1 MKLTGSNRKILQIS
15 ILLIVLVVG
24 GFAIGKTFIKTTNNY
39 PQVGGEPPTMELA
52 DMEGNIHRISD
63 YKGKPY
69 IINFW
74 GTFCPP
80 CVKEMPEFQRQ
91 YEKWGSK
98 GLKVLAINLSEDDLT
113 VRNFLRKFELE
124 YTILRDRNKVTERQF
139 GLKAYPTTYFVKADG
154 TIMEIY
160 VGGMTESDINER
172 VENLFS
178 N

>member
-1 MKLTGSNRKILQIS
+1 VPKGSSRRIIQIGILI
-15 ILLIVLVVG
+15 IVLVIG
-24 GFAIGKTFIKTTNNY
+24 GFAIGKTFMKSNKF
-39 PQVGGEPPTMELA
+39 PQVGKEPPAFELV
-52 DMEGNIHRISD
+52 DQDGNVHRLAD

-91 YEKWGSK
+91 FEKWGNK
-98 GLKVLAINLSEDDLT
+98 GLKVLAINISEDDLT
-113 VRNFLRKFELE
+113 VRNFLRKFELG
-124 YTILRDRNKVTERQF
+124 YTILRDRNKATERRY

-160 VGGMTESDINER
+160 IGGMKESDINER
-172 VENLFS
+172 VERLFRS
-178 N
+178 E

>member
-1 MKLTGSNRKILQIS
+1 MKLIGPNRKFIQIS
-15 ILLIVLVVG
+15 ILIVVLVIG
-24 GFAIGKTFIKTTNNY
+24 GFAIGKTFIKTNNY
-39 PQVGGEPPTMELA
+39 PQVGGEPPEFELT
-52 DMEGNIHRISD
+52 DMEGNVHRLSD

-98 GLKVLAINLSEDDLT
+98 GLNVLAINLSEDDLT
-113 VRNFLRKFELE
+113 VKNFLRKFELE
-124 YTILRDRNKVTERQF
+124 NTILRDREKATERRY

-154 TIMEIY
+154 TIMK
-160 VGGMTESDINER
+160 
-172 VENLFS
+172 FS
-178 N
+178 LEV

>member
-1 MKLTGSNRKILQIS
+1 MVKGTSRKTVQIIILIA
-15 ILLIVLVVG
+15 VLAIG
-24 GFAIGKTFIKTTNNY
+24 GFAVGLTFKEPNY
-39 PQVGGEPPTMELA
+39 YPEVGGEPPEFELL
-52 DMEGNIHRISD
+52 DLEGNVHEPAD

-91 YEKWGSK
+91 YEKWSDQ
-98 GLKVLAINLSEDDLT
+98 GLAVLAINLSEDDLT
-113 VRNFLRKFELE
+113 VRNFLRKFELD
-124 YTILRDRNKVTERQF
+124 YIILRDRNRVTERKF

-160 VGGMTESDINER
+160 VGGMSESDINER
-172 VENLFS
+172 VERLFQ
-178 N
+178 

>member
-1 MKLTGSNRKILQIS
+1 MKLKGAKRKITQIS
-15 ILLIVLVVG
+15 ILVIALVIG
-24 GFAIGKTFIKTTNNY
+24 GYAISMTLVETDDSPK
-39 PQVGGEPPTMELA
+39 VGGEPPAFELA
-52 DMEGNIHRISD
+52 DIEGNVHERSV

-98 GLKVLAINLSEDDLT
+98 GLKILAINLSEDDLT
-113 VRNFLRKFELE
+113 VKNFLKDFELK
-124 YTILRDRNKVTERQF
+124 YTILRDRNRATEKKFRV
-139 GLKAYPTTYFVKADG
+139 KAYPTTYFVKADG

-160 VGGMTESDINER
+160 VGGMSESEINER
-172 VENLFS
+172 VERLF
-178 N
+178 NNG